1 MNSDWQ
7 RATVLKIT
15 PHSPRYTLGVSPAGM
30 GSMGDEIGGLG
41 KEDNKKGQVF
51 EMPKAM
57 A

>member
-30 GSMGDEIGGLG
+30 GSIGDEIGGLG